1 MFCREHNKNGRMCPL
16 KTDSS
21 NSSLSKQRHNSRM
34 EKVAKSKIKFGL
46 PVMAH
51 DLVGKI
57 QMICLRGT

>member
-1 MFCREHNKNGRMCPL
+1 
-16 KTDSS
+16 
-21 NSSLSKQRHNSRM
+21 M

-57 QMICLRGT
+57 QMICLRGLGLDHFFHFGVMPFNLPKMQILVSAQ